1 MLTTA
6 GRYTAIIPAP
16 PSRPRLRMQPDL
28 SARTLLDRGWWS
40 RSADPV
46 AELPGPVLAIEKR
59 HGLIIR
65 IMLGKAGWDADGP
78 AGSRVVRLGWFGTIP
93 AELLTAIARAGRTGS
108 PGRHGPGRPGR
119 QPYPRPR
126 SAGRH
131 HHGRHPGPPASRHL
145 GWRHIGQHPVE
156 SRDVFGAARQTA
168 AASGQC
174 GEAAG
179 RAVSIAVAR
188 NYWPAMTGGR
198 PFGPFRERGDMLG

>member
-16 PSRPRLRMQPDL
+16 PSRPRLRLQPDL

-65 IMLGKAGWDADGP
+65 IMLGKAGWGADGP

-93 AELLTAIARAGRTGS
+93 AELLTAIARAGRTRPADRPAARWRTGS

-119 QPYPRPR
+119 QPYPHPRP
-126 SAGRH
+126 AGRH

-156 SRDVFGAARQTA
+156 HLGRGRRTGRHQIA
-168 AASGQC
+168 AAATSAAIQPQC
-174 GEAAG
+174 QVVEGCG
-179 RAVSIAVAR
+179 
-188 NYWPAMTGGR
+188 
-198 PFGPFRERGDMLG
+198 LL